1 MPRGRKPAEP
11 VAEELKGRDAL
22 LETIAQIVQETV
34 CSIPVCS
41 YKLHLDDARA
51 IVLKMVRLDL
61 LKEDD

>member
-22 LETIAQIVQETV
+22 LETIAQVVQETV
-34 CSIPVCS
+34 CAIPGCS
-41 YKLHLDDARA
+41 YKWHLDDARA

>member
-34 CSIPVCS
+34 CSIPGCS
-41 YKLHLDDARA
+41 YKWHLDDARA